1 MWLKICGVTREE
13 DARLAASLGAD
24 AIGLVFWP
32 HSRRSVDVERAR
44 RIAGALPAGV
54 AAVGVFVDEAVE
66 RVRLV
71 ASQVGLHLVQ
81 LHGTETPEA
90 CRQMPRPVIKAF
102 GVGPAF
108 DPSLV
113 DAYAEATV
121 LLDADAPESK
131 GGTGTRADWEVAA
144 RVARRRRVILSG
156 GLSPE
161 NVAEAIARVA
171 PHGVD
176 VSSGV
181 EASPGIKDAERM
193 RRFVVAVRQA
203 GGRA

>member
-13 DARLAASLGAD
+13 DARLAASLGVD

-32 HSRRSVDVERAR
+32 HSRRSVDVDRAC

-54 AAVGVFVDEAVE
+54 ATVGVFVDEAVE
-66 RVRLV
+66 KVRLV
-71 ASQVGLHLVQ
+71 ASQVGLHFVQ
-81 LHGTETPEA
+81 LHGAETPQV
-90 CRQMPRPVIKAF
+90 CRQMARPVIKAF
-102 GVGPAF
+102 GVGPRF
-108 DPSLV
+108 DESVV
-113 DAYAEATV
+113 DAYPEAIV

-131 GGTGTRADWEVAA
+131 GGTGMPADWEVAA
-144 RVARRRRVILSG
+144 RVARRRPVILSG

-181 EASPGIKDAERM
+181 EASPGIKDAERV
-193 RRFVVAVRQA
+193 RRFVAAVRQA
-203 GGRA
+203 GGQA